1 MKINVLVDDMSFSD
15 KNEII
20 FRSLNQFTNASNEV
34 SMSYLNLT
42 NHIMD
47 VDFAIVNMSEIYNMY
62 GSLLIATSVD
72 TAKILSKAAVNA
84 KKVYFMWDLAIIL
97 RTFDLEEVKSYLSK
111 LSLITRSPEHNRII
125 KDTFGL
131 ESKILPIFNIGEI
144 WNLHA

>member
-20 FRSLNQFTNASNEV
+20 FRALNESTDSSNEV
-34 SMSYLNLT
+34 SLSYLNLT

-47 VDFAIVNMSEIYNMY
+47 VNFAIVNMSEIYNMY
-62 GSLLIATSVD
+62 GSLLVATSVD

-84 KKVYFMWDLAIIL
+84 KKVYFMWDLSIIL
-97 RTFDLEEVKSYLSK
+97 KTFDLEETKLCLSK
-111 LSLITRSPEHNRII
+111 LSLLTRSTEHSRII

-131 ESKILPIFNIGEI
+131 ESKVVPIFNLGEI